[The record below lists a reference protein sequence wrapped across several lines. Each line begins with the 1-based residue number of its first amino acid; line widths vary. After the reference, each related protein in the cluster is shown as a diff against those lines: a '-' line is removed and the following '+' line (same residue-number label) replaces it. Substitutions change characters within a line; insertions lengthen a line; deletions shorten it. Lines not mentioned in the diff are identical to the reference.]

1 MECFTH
7 DGLKNS
13 DIHKGFPKSIHHYVI
28 IYDLITNC
36 LTNVRIKYK
45 DEVLYFDNRRNWRCD
60 QEKCVKFW
68 LDDI

>member
-28 IYDLITNC
+28 IYDLLTNY

-45 DEVLYFDNRRNWRCD
+45 DEVLYFDNRRN
-60 QEKCVKFW
+60 
-68 LDDI
+68 